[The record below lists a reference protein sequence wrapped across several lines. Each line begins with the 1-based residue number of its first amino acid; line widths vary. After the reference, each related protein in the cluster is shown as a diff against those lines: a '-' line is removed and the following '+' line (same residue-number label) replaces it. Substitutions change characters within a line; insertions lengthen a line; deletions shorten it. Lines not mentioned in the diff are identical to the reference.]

1 MEINDNVR
9 FNASL
14 KSYYLVPQSMITITE
29 EALRL
34 RANEA
39 INHYRIKSDLIAKLV
54 GSTSIFFSLLVSYLT
69 TSEFRFFIL
78 SPDVWQAFFVF
89 CLLFSAGFSVYFGIK
104 LYLSPNPEDFVQ
116 NIIND
121 SREVQELSSKAEK
134 FTLLPQPDWLVT
146 KVPTEF
152 RDRAKQQ
159 HKHKT
164 EGKPKDKPFIDVNS
178 SSDWLINPIPA
189 EFRERAKKQ
198 HEKQPQ

>member
-39 INHYRIKSDLIAKLV
+39 INHYRVRSDLIAKLV

-89 CLLFSAGFSVYFGIK
+89 CLLFSAGFSIYFGVK
-104 LYLSPNPEDFVQ
+104 LFLSPKPEDFVQ
-116 NIIND
+116 NIIKD
-121 SREVQELSSKAEK
+121 SKEVQELSSKAKK
-134 FTLLPQPDWLVT
+134 FTLLPQPDWL
-146 KVPTEF
+146 
-152 RDRAKQQ
+152 
-159 HKHKT
+159 
-164 EGKPKDKPFIDVNS
+164 
-178 SSDWLINPIPA
+178 INPIPS